1 MRRKEIERLQQIQG
15 FPALTITLPTY
26 RTAPEVQQNSIRL
39 KNLITQAQTLL
50 DEQHSNGEGHALIT
64 RLTEVVDG
72 LETNDFQEG
81 LAIFVHE
88 DFAGAFPTAMP
99 LPERVVLDN
108 TFVTRDLVRA
118 RLHGVRYRVVALSEH
133 TRLFEGSNDRL
144 KERTD
149 AGFPVIYEDRSEDP
163 AIPGALEPG
172 HENLV
177 DEEHRQFY
185 RRVDNALTQVQQ
197 EEELPVV
204 LLGVTRNLAF
214 FKEVTAN
221 EKMMAGTAEGNYDHA
236 SWDDIAVVAW
246 QALQPYLAQ
255 QQDLILQQWDDAVS
269 AKLFVTGVEQAW
281 EAAFDGR
288 GNLLLVEEGY
298 QAAGQVDDSGRTLTL
313 TQESPPHGDG
323 NGTRYDVVDDLIELV
338 WSRGGRVRFIPPETL
353 PDDAHVGLTLRY

>member
-39 KNLITQAQTLL
+39 KNLITQAETLL
-50 DEQHSNGEGHALIT
+50 DEQNSNGEGHALIT

-72 LETNDFQEG
+72 LETSDFQEG

-88 DFAGAFPTAMP
+88 DFAGAFPVSLP
-99 LPERVVLDN
+99 LPERVVVDD

-118 RLHGVRYRVVALSEH
+118 RLHGVRYWVVALSEH

-144 KERTD
+144 KERTEG
-149 AGFPVIYEDRSEDP
+149 GFPVMYEDRSEDP
-163 AIPGALEPG
+163 SIPGALEPG

-177 DEEHRQFY
+177 DEEHRHFY
-185 RRVDNALTQVQQ
+185 RRVDDVLTQVLQ

-221 EKMMAGTAEGNYDHA
+221 GKWIAGTAEGNYDHA
-236 SWDDIAVVAW
+236 SWDAIASVAW
-246 QALQPYLAQ
+246 QALQPYLVHQ
-255 QQDLILQQWDDAVS
+255 QELILQQWDDAVS
-269 AKLFVTGVEQAW
+269 AKLFVTGLEQVW

-313 TQESPPHGDG
+313 REGASPNGNG

-338 WSRGGRVRFIPPETL
+338 WARAGRVRFVPPETL
-353 PDDAHVGLTLRY
+353 PNDAHVGLTLRY

>member
-1 MRRKEIERLQQIQG
+1 MQRKEIERLQQIQG

-39 KNLITQAQTLL
+39 KNLITQAQTVL
-50 DEQHSNGEGHALIT
+50 DEQNGNGKGHALMT

-72 LETNDFQEG
+72 LKTTDFQEG

-88 DFAGAFPTAMP
+88 KFAGAYPVAMP
-99 LPERVVLDN
+99 LPERVVIDD

-118 RLHGVRYRVVALSEH
+118 RLQGVRYWVVALSEH

-144 KERTD
+144 KERD
-149 AGFPVIYEDRSEDP
+149 EGGFPVIYEDRSEDP
-163 AIPGALEPG
+163 SVPGALEPG

-185 RRVDNALTQVQQ
+185 RRVDDALTQVLQ
-197 EEELPVV
+197 EEDLPVV

-214 FKEVTAN
+214 FQEVTAN
-221 EKMMAGTAEGNYDHA
+221 GKMIAGTAEGNYDHA
-236 SWDDIAVVAW
+236 SWNDISSVAW
-246 QALQPYLAQ
+246 QALQPHLAQ
-255 QQDLILQQWDDAVS
+255 QQEIVLQQWDDAVS
-269 AKLFVTGVEQAW
+269 AKLFVTGVEKAW

-298 QAAGQVDDSGRTLTL
+298 QVAGHMDEDGRTLTL
-313 TQESPPHGDG
+313 SEEALQNGNG
-323 NGTRYDVVDDLIELV
+323 NGTRYDVVNNLIELV
-338 WSRGGRVRFIPPETL
+338 WARGGRVRFVPPETL
-353 PDDAHVGLTLRY
+353 PEDAHVGLTLRY